1 VGHVDVEETGDV
13 VMDEGDDACSRRQ
26 MALVYQRRGLGV
38 LQLWLFEKPEEPV
51 MHAADDEVSECSV
64 QRYTECDFD
73 LP

>member
-1 VGHVDVEETGDV
+1 MLPPADGFGIPTL
-13 VMDEGDDACSRRQ
+13 RPR
-26 MALVYQRRGLGV
+26 V
-38 LQLWLFEKPEEPV
+38 LQPWLFEKPEEPV